1 MLMQERDNLDHRL
14 KEEREEMDHIIEME
28 WVWLDSENMQSRVH
42 MDRKWEEEIHGKDIN
57 NVLLEEKVHCYFLF
71 PLHSTTK
78 KYSFSI

>member
-1 MLMQERDNLDHRL
+1 
-14 KEEREEMDHIIEME
+14 
-28 WVWLDSENMQSRVH
+28 MQSRVH